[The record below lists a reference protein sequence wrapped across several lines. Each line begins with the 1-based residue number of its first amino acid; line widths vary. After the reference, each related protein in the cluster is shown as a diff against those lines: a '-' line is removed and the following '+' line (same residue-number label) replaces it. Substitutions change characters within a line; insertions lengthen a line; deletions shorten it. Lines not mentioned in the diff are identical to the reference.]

1 MPTPLISIVTINF
14 NQAELTHACV
24 ESLRDLTYERVEIIV
39 VDNGSAPGQAEW
51 LREQNPDVTVIAH
64 PTNEGFAGGNNV
76 GIRAAHGDHVLLL
89 NNDTLVPPGLLEP
102 MVDALQSHPS
112 VGIVSPKIRFHGT
125 DDRIQYAGSTAINPY
140 TGRSANVG
148 YGERDVGQHDT
159 SGFTELGHGAAMMI
173 RGTVFDAIGL
183 LDDTYFLYYEEH
195 DFTEHAKRAG
205 FRVYYE
211 ARTHVEHKESMSV
224 GKASPLKAYYMTRN
238 RLLYLQRNVRGAAF
252 VSSVLVY
259 WLLALPKQVL
269 EHAARGDVDL
279 LVATLRGALWHLRPS
294 DASDDRPYV
303 PSGPS
308 DWSPPIASEQT

>member
-1 MPTPLISIVTINF
+1 MPAPLVSIITVNF
-14 NQAELTHACV
+14 NQAELTHACL
-24 ESLRDLTYERVEIIV
+24 ESLRGLTYDPVEIIV
-39 VDNGSAPGQAEW
+39 VDNGSVPGQAEW
-51 LREQNPDVTVIAH
+51 LRAQHPGVQVIAH
-64 PTNEGFAGGNNV
+64 PTNDGFAGGNNV
-76 GIRAAHGDHVLLL
+76 GIRAAHGDPVLLL

-102 MVDALQSHPS
+102 LVDALQTHPS

-148 YGERDVGQHDT
+148 YGERDEGQHDT
-159 SGFTELGHGAAMMI
+159 SGVTELGHGAAMMI
-173 RGTVFDAIGL
+173 RGAVFDAIGL

-238 RLLYLQRNVRGAAF
+238 RLLYLRRNVRGLPF
-252 VSSVLVY
+252 VTSVLVF
-259 WLLALPKQVL
+259 WCLALPKQL
-269 EHAARGDVDL
+269 MAHAARGETAL
-279 LVATLRGALWHLRPS
+279 IVATLRGALWHLTPS

-303 PSGPS
+303 SSGPPE
-308 DWSPPIASEQT
+308 WSPPVAPEQT